1 MCVHMRACMCVC
13 VCVCLSMSQED
24 NLKVKAFF
32 HGLKAYPEL
41 IRIFKAIYIL
51 SHLVWIESPDA
62 ISLFKLYPSAHD
74 DFTCATVTILFGKE
88 QMRPFHMNP
97 PTLQYFG
104 NSIF

>member
-1 MCVHMRACMCVC
+1 MNILILKEHQYVWMCVCVCAHACVHVC

-51 SHLVWIESPDA
+51 SHLVWIDSPDA
-62 ISLFKLYPSAHD
+62 ISFLKF
-74 DFTCATVTILFGKE
+74 
-88 QMRPFHMNP
+88 
-97 PTLQYFG
+97 
-104 NSIF
+104 

>member
-1 MCVHMRACMCVC
+1 MDVCVCARMHACMCVC

-51 SHLVWIESPDA
+51 SHLVWIDSPDA
-62 ISLFKLYPSAHD
+62 ISFLKF
-74 DFTCATVTILFGKE
+74 
-88 QMRPFHMNP
+88 
-97 PTLQYFG
+97 
-104 NSIF
+104 